1 MEVIKIEKLNFS
13 YGKRKI
19 LNDIDLT
26 IADKKLTGILGPN
39 GCGKT
44 TLLKNI
50 LGYLHNNSGNI
61 EILNKNSRKY
71 TQKEKSKCISLVPQ
85 KSQLMSAM
93 NVEDFVL
100 MGRLPHLENNWSGY
114 TKKDREIAEDSLK
127 ELGLEKF
134 CNRTAVTLSG
144 GEFQRVLL
152 ARAIAQDT
160 DIILLDEPTSALDLN
175 HALELM
181 EKVKEIIH
189 KKGKT
194 AVAVLHDLNLAS
206 MFCDEIIM
214 LKNGKVYCKG
224 TPKETMTKENLKNI
238 HDLESEIFYTEE
250 GIPYIIPKL
259 KKEKR

>member
-181 EKVKEIIH
+181 EKVKE
-189 KKGKT
+189 
-194 AVAVLHDLNLAS
+194 
-206 MFCDEIIM
+206 
-214 LKNGKVYCKG
+214 
-224 TPKETMTKENLKNI
+224 
-238 HDLESEIFYTEE
+238 
-250 GIPYIIPKL
+250 
-259 KKEKR
+259 

>member
-13 YGKRKI
+13 YGERKI
-19 LNDIDLT
+19 LNNIDLT
-26 IADKKLTGILGPN
+26 ISEKKLTGILGPN

-50 LGYLHNNSGNI
+50 LGYLHSSSGNI
-61 EILNKNSRKY
+61 EILDKNSRDY

-93 NVEDFVL
+93 DVEDFVL

-114 TKKDREIAEDSLK
+114 TKHDRETAQAALK

-134 CNRTAVTLSG
+134 CQRTAVTLSG

-152 ARAIAQDT
+152 ARAITQDT

-181 EKVKEIIH
+181 EKVKEIIKE
-189 KKGKT
+189 KKKT
-194 AVAVLHDLNLAS
+194 AVAVLHDLNLAA
-206 MFCDEIIM
+206 MFCDEIVM

-224 TPKETMTKENLKNI
+224 TPKETLTKENLKNI
-238 HDLESEIFYTEE
+238 YDLECEIFYTDNE
-250 GIPYIIPKL
+250 IPYVIPKV
-259 KKEKR
+259 KREAR

>member
-1 MEVIKIEKLNFS
+1 MEAIKIEKLNFS

-19 LNDIDLT
+19 LKDIDLT
-26 IADKKLTGILGPN
+26 ITPNKLTGILGPN

-50 LGYLHNNSGNI
+50 LGYLHNSLGDI
-61 EILNKNSRKY
+61 HILGKNSKSY
-71 TQKEKSKCISLVPQ
+71 TQKEKSKSISLVPQ

-93 NVEDFVL
+93 DVEDFVL

-114 TKKDREIAEDSLK
+114 TKEDRKTAQNSLK

-134 CNRTAVTLSG
+134 SKRTAVTLSG

-152 ARAIAQDT
+152 ARAITQDT

-181 EKVKEIIH
+181 AKVKEII
-189 KKGKT
+189 KEREKT
-194 AVAVLHDLNLAS
+194 AVAVLHDLNLAA
-206 MFCDEIIM
+206 MFCDEIVM
-214 LKNGKVYCKG
+214 LKDGKVYCKG
-224 TPKETMTKENLKNI
+224 TPKETFTRENLKDI
-238 HDLESEIFYTEE
+238 YDLDCEIFYTEDQ
-250 GIPYIIPKL
+250 IPYIIPKI
-259 KKEKR
+259 KKQ